1 MADANQDPSAQSA
14 ERKAMQA
21 AWSLISDVLAG
32 ITRIRSKSQTYLPKY
47 EDEGQGEYSRRLT
60 TAPWRPEF
68 SDALQGLASKPFS
81 KDVGLKDGASER
93 MKALTEDIDGRGNSL
108 TAFAAETFR
117 KAIAKGV
124 HLILVDYP
132 AMHRDEDGETVRP
145 LSKAEEDAIGARPY
159 WIQVQADDIVALY
172 TRWDAG
178 REIIDHLRIRECS
191 VVREGFGEKTIER
204 IRVYE
209 PGVWE
214 VYEKNETTKRW
225 DRTSNGTI
233 SRGSKQVASVP
244 AVLFFT
250 GERLGELQ
258 VKPPLEELAH
268 VQIELYQ
275 ALSRQ
280 DEILTFASSPMLTAN
295 GMAQPLNQQNEPITV
310 TVGPKSILFAPP
322 GGDSGTPSWDY
333 INPDAANIEQVRGH
347 TQSIIADMRRLGMQ
361 PLTPQSGNPTATG
374 QSIDAA
380 KAHSAVQAWALGLK
394 DAIEQAF
401 VITAEWVNEEPTV
414 EVHVSTDFS
423 VVPFAQAPLQAL
435 KDARAA
441 RDISRPTYLDG
452 LRRFDVL
459 PQDFD
464 QEADEQELAEEQQ
477 GLEPEEPI
485 DPRTGQPL
493 DPSGQGDDALSSL
506 FDPSLLDA

>member
-1 MADANQDPSAQSA
+1 MADESPDPSAQSA
-14 ERKAMQA
+14 ERKAMQN

-32 ITRIRSKSQTYLPKY
+32 IARIRSCAQTYLPKY
-47 EDEGQGEYSRRLT
+47 EDEGEKEYQRRLR

-68 SDALQGLASKPFS
+68 ADALQGLASKPFS
-81 KDVGLKDGASER
+81 KDVALKDGASDR
-93 MKALTEDIDGRGNSL
+93 MKDLAEDIDGRGNSL
-108 TAFAAETFR
+108 TAFSAETFR
-117 KAIAKGV
+117 KGIAKGL
-124 HLILVDYP
+124 HLVLVDYP
-132 AMHRDEDGETVRP
+132 AMHQGDEAEPARP
-145 LSKAEEDAIGARPY
+145 LTKAEEAASGARPY

-172 TRWDAG
+172 TRWDGG
-178 REIIDHLRIRECS
+178 REIIDHLRIRECA
-191 VVREGFGEKTIER
+191 VVRDGFAEKTIER

-214 VYEKNETTKRW
+214 VWEKDETTKRW
-225 DRTSNGTI
+225 ERKSNGVI
-233 SRGSKQVASVP
+233 ARGSTKASSVP

-250 GERLGELQ
+250 GERLGEMQ
-258 VKPPLEELAH
+258 VKPPLEELAQC
-268 VQIELYQ
+268 QIELYQ

-295 GMAQPLNQQNEPITV
+295 GMAQPTDSNGAPVTV
-310 TVGPKSILFAPP
+310 TVGPKSVLFAPP
-322 GGDSGTPSWDY
+322 GAEGSTPSWDY
-333 INPDAANIEQVRGH
+333 ISPDAANIEQVRGH
-347 TQSIIADMRRLGMQ
+347 VTSIISDMRRLGLQ

-374 QSIDAA
+374 QSIEAA
-380 KAHSAVQAWALGLK
+380 KSHSAVQAWALGLK
-394 DAIEQAF
+394 DMIEQAF
-401 VITAEWVNEEPTV
+401 VITAEWLNEDTTV
-414 EVHVSTDFS
+414 EAQISTDFS

-435 KDARAA
+435 ATARAV

-464 QEADEQELAEEQQ
+464 QEADDQLLAEEQR

-493 DPSGQGDDALSSL
+493 DLSGEGDDALSNL